1 MMMDYMT
8 IDGVVVPIEGEK
20 NVLEVIR
27 KAGIEMPTFCY
38 YSDLSVYGACRMCV
52 VETGVGRVAIEASCS
67 TPPVAGMVVR
77 TNTGRLRRYRTLIL
91 ELLLSS
97 HCRDCTSC
105 PKDRKCRLQDLASR
119 FKVRTGRFENTAA
132 ESLIDDSS
140 FCITRDAHKCIL
152 CGDCVRVCNEIQGV
166 GAIEFTGRGS
176 NMRVSAPFD
185 MPIAES
191 ACVGCGQCS
200 AVCPTGALTVRDD
213 TAAVWRAL
221 DDAAALVSVQVAPAV
236 RAAIA
241 KEFGMHEDSNA
252 IGRIFA
258 ALRRLGFDR
267 VYDTATGA
275 DLTVIEEGAELVRR
289 LQDGKAHEW
298 PLFSSCCPA
307 WVQFV
312 EKEYPALLGD
322 LSSCKSPMQMFASV
336 IRETE
341 KAVVATG
348 EADGARGGAADG
360 GAARGYARH
369 VHVAVMPCT
378 AKKFEAARA
387 EFKAEGEPAVDYVIT
402 TGELIQMIRE
412 AGIVFDALVPEL
424 ADRPFGEASG
434 GGVIFGVSG
443 GVTEAALRSIA
454 EDKSPQ
460 ALMRIAYTGVRGME
474 GIKEA
479 QVTVGDRVVRIAVV
493 SGLQNV
499 REIIRRIKAGERY
512 DFVEVMSCR
521 GGCVSGGGQPFAAS
535 ADKEGR
541 SRNLYARDKRAP
553 FPSSERNPVVRE
565 LYERGVLKGRAHE
578 LLHVDYRG

>member
-1 MMMDYMT
+1 MKMEYMT
-8 IDGVVVPIEGEK
+8 IDGIVAPIEGEK
-20 NVLEVIR
+20 NVLELIR

-52 VETGVGRVAIEASCS
+52 VEIKTGRGAAIEASCS
-67 TPPVAGMVVR
+67 TPPEPGMVVR
-77 TNTGRLRRYRTLIL
+77 TNTERLRRYRALIL
-91 ELLLSS
+91 ELLLSN

-119 FKVRTGRFENTAA
+119 FKVRTGRFPNTAA

-176 NMRVSAPFD
+176 NMRVTAPFEA
-185 MPIAES
+185 PVAES

-213 TAAVWRAL
+213 TALVWQAL
-221 DDAAALVSVQVAPAV
+221 DDAAARTSVQVAPAV
-236 RAAIA
+236 RAAMA

-275 DLTVIEEGAELVRR
+275 DLTVIEEGAELTQR
-289 LQDGKAHEW
+289 LLDRKEHEW

-312 EKEYPALLGD
+312 EKEYPEILGN

-341 KAVVATG
+341 KAADNAGGTG
-348 EADGARGGAADG
+348 G
-360 GAARGYARH
+360 RH

-378 AKKFEAARA
+378 AKKFEAARP
-387 EFKAEGEPAVDYVIT
+387 EFKTEGLPAVDHVIT

-412 AGIVFDALVPEL
+412 AGIVFNELVPEL
-424 ADRPFGEASG
+424 PDSPFGEASG

-443 GVTEAALRSIA
+443 GVTEAALRYIA
-454 EDKSPQ
+454 EDKSPETF
-460 ALMRIAYTGVRGME
+460 MRIAYAGVRGME

-479 QVTVGDRVVRIAVV
+479 RATVADREVRIAVV
-493 SGLQNV
+493 SGLQNA
-499 REIIRRIKAGERY
+499 REIIRRIKGGDHF

-521 GGCVSGGGQPFAAS
+521 GGCINGGGQPFAAN
-535 ADKEGR
+535 ADKLGR
-541 SRNLYARDKRAP
+541 GRNLYERDKLAP
-553 FPSSERNPVVRE
+553 FPSSELNPVARG
-565 LYERGVLKGRAHE
+565 LYQNGVLKGRAHE
-578 LLHVDYRG
+578 LLHVDYQ